1 MVVSPIT
8 HVGAAALHQRG
19 LFLLNLFILRKES
32 PCRLEKPFSE
42 ENKRKET
49 SFQKPIPY
57 L

>member
-19 LFLLNLFILRKES
+19 LFLLNVFILRKES